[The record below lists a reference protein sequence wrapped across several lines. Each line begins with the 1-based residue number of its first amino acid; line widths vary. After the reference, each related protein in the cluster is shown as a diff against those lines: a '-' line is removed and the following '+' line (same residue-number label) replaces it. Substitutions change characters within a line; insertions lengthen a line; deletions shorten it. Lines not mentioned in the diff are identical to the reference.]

1 MLDMF
6 RIGLPAGIQ
15 NSLFSISN
23 VLIQS
28 SINSFGSDAFTSGN
42 GAAQNIDTFLSV
54 GLESFAQASLNFTA
68 QNAGA
73 RNFER
78 VRKAFTTCLKYVFVL
93 GAVAGSAVW
102 FFGELL
108 LSFYITD
115 SPEAIAYGLIRFTYI
130 ALPYCLG
137 GMMNVSTGALRGL
150 GVSFIPMLISIL
162 GVCGIRIA
170 WIYTVFQIPAYHTP
184 SFLYLVFPI
193 SWAATFAMQ
202 TVAYLIVLKRKSK
215 TNRLQP
221 HTA

>member
-1 MLDMF
+1 
-6 RIGLPAGIQ
+6 
-15 NSLFSISN
+15 
-23 VLIQS
+23 
-28 SINSFGSDAFTSGN
+28 
-42 GAAQNIDTFLSV
+42 LSV

-73 RNFER
+73 GNFKR
-78 VRKAFTTCLKYVFVL
+78 VRKTFTTCLIYVFVL

-102 FFGELL
+102 FLGELL

-150 GVSFIPMLISIL
+150 GVSFIPMLISVL

-184 SFLYLVFPI
+184 AFLYRIFPI
-193 SWAATFAMQ
+193 SWAATFIMQ

-215 TNRLQP
+215 TNRLQA
-221 HTA
+221 HIA